1 MNFIHLMRNAS
12 RSLLIC
18 LICVLP
24 LFMCSP
30 LFSQTIRVDT
40 THPVKS
46 IIPTEALGAGIDRLP
61 TAATDKLFTE
71 ATIKQVLTAGWQPVS
86 YRQNTELY
94 VEAWHWNPQGTWT
107 EPGQKGYFVGDATP
121 TEFIRHSFG
130 YPLPHAGFSQPD
142 GRGYSRLTDGDV
154 GTYWKSNPYLTKA
167 YTSEDD
173 TLHP

>member
-30 LFSQTIRVDT
+30 MFSQTIRVDT

-46 IIPTEALGAGIDRLP
+46 IIPTEALRAGIDRLP

-71 ATIKQVLTAGWQPVS
+71 ATIKQVLTAGWQPVT
-86 YRQNTELY
+86 YRQNTELF
-94 VEAWHWNPQGTWT
+94 VEAWHWNPQGTWSD
-107 EPGQKGYFVGDATP
+107 PSGKGYFTASADSSQP
-121 TEFIRHSFG
+121 IRHSYG
-130 YPLPHAGFSQPD
+130 YPLPHRGFTRND
-142 GRGYSRLTDGDV
+142 GTGAVGYSRLTDGDLN
-154 GTYWKSNPYLTKA
+154 TYWKSN
-167 YTSEDD
+167 
-173 TLHP
+173 

>member
-46 IIPTEALGAGIDRLP
+46 IIPTDALCAGIDGLP
-61 TAATDKLFTE
+61 ITATDKLFTE

-86 YRQNTELY
+86 YRQNTELF
-94 VEAWHWNPQGTWT
+94 VEAWHWNPQSTWSARSC
-107 EPGQKGYFVGDATP
+107 KRYFICNRNAGAIT
-121 TEFIRHSFG
+121 RHS
-130 YPLPHAGFSQPD
+130 
-142 GRGYSRLTDGDV
+142 V
-154 GTYWKSNPYLTKA
+154 V
-167 YTSEDD
+167 
-173 TLHP
+173 